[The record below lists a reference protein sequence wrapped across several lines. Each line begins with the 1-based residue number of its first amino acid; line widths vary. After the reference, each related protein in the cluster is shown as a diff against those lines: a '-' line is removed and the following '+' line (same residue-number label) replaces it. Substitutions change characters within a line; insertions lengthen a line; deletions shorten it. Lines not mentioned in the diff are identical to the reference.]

1 MTPKEKFEDIDM
13 SKLPEK
19 AVEKLNIVKPYLFQA
34 KYQTEAYKEDRAE
47 ASNNMNTLYGLIAEK
62 YPESIKSKVAKA
74 PEPKTPK
81 AMAKQVAQANIVQPK
96 KGKSTASAKPT
107 KRADNMLLAKKI
119 YKKGEETWQ
128 EAIKRANKI
137 LQEEKAKAVKNANK
151 QYKKLQAFL
160 AKHPMKKGATDI
172 ERDAPRKALP
182 IGKRTAK
189 SGKTYYEY
197 RENRTDRNRKGY
209 PYLALGGKLH
219 GAGMF
224 AKGGEMNQSKAKKI
238 FAEFE
243 KNEDENYHSENVV
256 LLAKHFGTAAELKE
270 AKAILKEHDEAGS
283 LTSALRKRR
292 DSLYDKLMPKLRN
305 ALKDKHAK
313 GGKIH
318 DPANLYAQ
326 LNEAENNFSKD
337 NGAEYKRLLAL
348 ISENRANYYKALN
361 EAENNFSK
369 DNGAEYNRLYSM
381 RNKFAQGGIS
391 KKKSYAKG
399 GKIESEI
406 NQLYQKSNFIN
417 NDFNW
422 RLKLLEMLQDNSIE
436 AYNIYQKL
444 TAIQKKQVLQEQ
456 FEMDNDMGSYGDGD
470 INTSKENLEILL
482 NDAKKGKQYAKGGK
496 MGFKGLSAKV
506 AARYKGKSVPAK
518 YRKEYG
524 TTYDKAEA
532 KEVGNKVAA
541 KVYRQQLAK
550 K

>member
-305 ALKDKHAK
+305 ALKDKHVKGGKLHGAGMFAK
-313 GGKIH
+313 GGELKGRIKVGTF
-318 DPANLYAQ
+318 DEAQ
-326 LNEAENNFSKD
+326 LRSQEDKKAVEKAQKETGLKYVDTKIIKKGGEMFMEVYLIPTEEYLKSSK
-337 NGAEYKRLLAL
+337 
-348 ISENRANYYKALN
+348 
-361 EAENNFSK
+361 F
-369 DNGAEYNRLYSM
+369 
-381 RNKFAQGGIS
+381 
-391 KKKSYAKG
+391 AKG

-470 INTSKENLEILL
+470 INTSKENLDILL
-482 NDAKKGKQYAKGGK
+482 NDAKKGKHYAKGGK